1 MDFQK
6 IFEGLG
12 VERPF
17 DPLEFTEHD
26 GIVNYGKG
34 DGVHVGELVC
44 DYANLLIKRNDEM
57 GIFTI
62 ETDLSQCLSN
72 GGKWPDLYDVAR
84 KFGGHAFAWSILML
98 LYESRYKSSD
108 HFIWV
113 LVDISKRCR
122 RYVKGGRLKT
132 VGAGVE
138 LEAHIFTGKAGNLQ
152 IKYSSRSAEAVAY
165 YHILRLQELGQ
176 RPNICKVCGR
186 AFIPVSKS
194 NEMYCRRKNSD
205 GRTCADI
212 AFENRTREDPFYSLY
227 RTAYKTMSARAAR
240 MEGGGKDRLTR
251 WRTEAK
257 KKYDEYKEAD
267 DLEGLSRW
275 IEDSMK

>member
-12 VERPF
+12 IERPF

-26 GIVNYGKG
+26 GIVNYGKSG
-34 DGVHVGELVC
+34 GVHVGELVC
-44 DYANLLIKRNDEM
+44 DYANLLIKRNGDME
-57 GIFTI
+57 IVTLVSN
-62 ETDLSQCLSN
+62 LSQCLSS
-72 GGKWPDLYDVAR
+72 GGKWQDLYGIAR

-98 LYESRYKSSD
+98 IHESRYKGSD
-108 HFIWV
+108 HLIRV
-113 LVDISKRCR
+113 LSDISKMCR
-122 RYVKGGRLKT
+122 RYVKGMELKT
-132 VGAGVE
+132 SGDGIA
-138 LEAHIFTGKAGNLQ
+138 LEAHIFTDNMGKLQ
-152 IKYSSRSAEAVAY
+152 IKYSSKSAGAIAY